1 MVGFL
6 RSQAVSMALK
16 PCLERNCGRLSPN
29 TRCPTHTQAKDR
41 ARDQRRGTRQQRGL
55 DAEYDRNRTILLAN
69 VFVCAVCGRPGTP
82 GDPLTAG
89 HITGRQ
95 DHGGNGLDNLRAEHS
110 SYNYS
115 QGKRTCRAGPGG
127 RVDP

>member
-1 MVGFL
+1 
-6 RSQAVSMALK
+6 MALK

-29 TRCPTHTQAKDR
+29 TRCPAHTAQASR

-55 DAEYDRNRTILLAN
+55 DAEYDRNRTMLMAT
-69 VFVCAVCGRPGTP
+69 VTVCAICGQPGMP

-89 HITGRQ
+89 HINRREDGV
-95 DHGGNGLDNLRAEHS
+95 DNSLDNLRPEHA

-115 QGKRTCRAGPGG
+115 QGKRACRASQS
-127 RVDP
+127 